1 MPKLDKGITLTWAK
15 KNFDV
20 RDILIEEKLKGT
32 VLTDFIC
39 NAIRFYENNKY
50 SQNNKLNELILE
62 EIIDKKIRKA
72 LKNYN
77 NEISITEKENKIN
90 NLEYLENLED
100 INDKDLEDD

>member
-1 MPKLDKGITLTWAK
+1 MPKLEKGITLTWAK

-50 SQNNKLNELILE
+50 SENNTLNELDLE
-62 EIIDKKIRKA
+62 KIIDKKIKEA

-77 NEISITEKENKIN
+77 NEISITKEENKIDR
-90 NLEYLENLED
+90 LENLDD
-100 INDKDLEDD
+100 INDADIEDD